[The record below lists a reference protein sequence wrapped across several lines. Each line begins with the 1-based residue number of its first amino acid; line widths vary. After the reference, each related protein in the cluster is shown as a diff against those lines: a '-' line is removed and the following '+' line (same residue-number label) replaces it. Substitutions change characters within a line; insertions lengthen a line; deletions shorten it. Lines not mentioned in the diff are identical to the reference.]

1 MSDLLPP
8 SDPPPGRPRYVEPAE
23 PGVKRLGDALKG
35 VVSSLRTP
43 ASEGKAGRRSATG
56 APAAALGGLFR
67 GWDAAVGEQ
76 VAAHCRP
83 IVLDEGRLVVEVD
96 QPGWATQLR
105 FLERD
110 VLDRVRPLVAP
121 APLTSLEVRV
131 KGARKPRGNH

>member
-1 MSDLLPP
+1 MEPRST
-8 SDPPPGRPRYVEPAE
+8 RPRYVAPAE
-23 PGVKRLGDALKG
+23 PGVKQLGDALKG

-43 ASEGKAGRRSATG
+43 APEGGRRGASG

-67 GWDAAVGEQ
+67 GWDEAVGEQ

-131 KGARKPRGNH
+131 KGARKPRGNR